1 MTTIHYIFHMA
12 MCFVAGLAAMLVA
25 WANSLNLQSL
35 YSDQAGEA
43 AYHSKVRRWALV
55 LFLVC
60 IALAAVV
67 PARAQAPDGR
77 MYHQLPPPMNVVN
90 AGILTER
97 SADARQ
103 SATLALLAGTLTYFI
118 LEPHNRTAAISTG
131 TIGVGFSVVFNLRS
145 ARHERIAG
153 QLLMCGFSA
162 QERYDLVPDSVDN
175 HRRSRI
181 LPR

>member
-1 MTTIHYIFHMA
+1 
-12 MCFVAGLAAMLVA
+12 
-25 WANSLNLQSL
+25 
-35 YSDQAGEA
+35 
-43 AYHSKVRRWALV
+43 
-55 LFLVC
+55 
-60 IALAAVV
+60 
-67 PARAQAPDGR
+67 
-77 MYHQLPPPMNVVN
+77 MNVVN

-162 QERYDLVPDSVDN
+162 EERYDLVPDSVDN
-175 HRRSRI
+175 YRRSRI